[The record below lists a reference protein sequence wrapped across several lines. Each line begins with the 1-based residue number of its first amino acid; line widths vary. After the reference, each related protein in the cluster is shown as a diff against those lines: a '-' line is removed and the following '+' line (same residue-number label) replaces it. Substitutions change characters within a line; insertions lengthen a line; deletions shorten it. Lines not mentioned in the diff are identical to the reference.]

1 MIGEDM
7 HMAESETTET
17 TGATLRSLWL
27 RSQLSMHDLAL
38 AAGYKAASGIQRYLD
53 PAHAR
58 PLPVDLARRFAT
70 VLRGRGTP
78 PIDEN
83 AVLALAGFPAAPN
96 AAILRFEG
104 DGLDAPLEK
113 LPVWGSG
120 LGAERLFEGEAIE
133 QTDLNSGAE
142 LDYVR
147 RPSILRG
154 KKNAYALHVQGSSMH
169 PALPDGELVVACR
182 DMPLSVGDNVVVYLR
197 DTEEDD
203 GERSRGV
210 LVKELVRRSAKA
222 IELRQYEPRIDFSV
236 PTADVLRIDRILTRR
251 EMVS

>member
-1 MIGEDM
+1 
-7 HMAESETTET
+7 MADPETP
-17 TGATLRSLWL
+17 GLAFRRLWMRSG
-27 RSQLSMHDLAL
+27 LSMQDLAL
-38 AAGYKAASGIQRYLD
+38 AAGYKAAPGIQRYLD

-58 PLPVDLARRFAT
+58 PLPVGLARRLAEA
-70 VLRGRGTP
+70 LAGRGLP
-78 PIDEN
+78 PIDE
-83 AVLALAGFPAAPN
+83 AEVLALAGHPTAAN
-96 AAILRFEG
+96 AAVLRFEG
-104 DGLDAPLEK
+104 DAYDAPPER

-120 LGAERLFEGEAIE
+120 LGAARMFEGEAIE
-133 QTDLNSGAE
+133 QTDLNSGSE

-154 KKNAYALHVQGSSMH
+154 RKNAYALHVQGSSMH

-197 DTEEDD
+197 DAAADD

-210 LVKELVRRSAKA
+210 LVKELVRRSASY
-222 IELRQYEPRIDFSV
+222 IELRQYEPRTDFRV
-236 PTADVLRIDRILTRR
+236 PATDVIRIDRILTRR